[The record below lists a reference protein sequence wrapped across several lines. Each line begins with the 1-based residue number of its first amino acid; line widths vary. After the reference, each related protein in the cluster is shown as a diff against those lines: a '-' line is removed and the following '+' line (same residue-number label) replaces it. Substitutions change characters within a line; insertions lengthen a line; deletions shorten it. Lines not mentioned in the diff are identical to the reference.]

1 LSDELLSKSAV
12 EVGELIRTKQVSPV
26 DVTRSLLDHAH
37 RLNDEVNAYVSFR
50 DDAAMAEAQKAEQ
63 EIAAGEHRGPLHGVP
78 MALKDNLY
86 VAGEVTT
93 MSSKIHGDFVS
104 KDDATAVSKLRDA
117 GIVLTGKLNMH
128 EYAWGIDNNS
138 PHFGAVHNP
147 WNLDKVP
154 GGSSGGSGAA
164 VASDM
169 SFSTLGTDTAGS
181 IRIPSA
187 ACGLV
192 GLKPTHGR
200 VAKFGCYPLAWTL
213 DHIGPMAKTVD
224 DAAAMLQAIA
234 GFDHRD
240 PTSAD
245 VPVGDYRAA
254 LGGDPKGLVIGIE
267 EDYYFRDVDTNIE
280 RLVRARIDDL
290 VSRGATV
297 KKVSIPALKYSEW
310 TELAVSLS
318 EAAAIH
324 HRDLETRPQDFGDD
338 IRFLFYLG
346 ELFSSVDY
354 LQAQQVRRQ
363 IKQEFTAALADVDV
377 LIAPTLPVMAP
388 DIGSPVADL
397 NGNPVDLVDNFIRY
411 TGPSNLTGLPAMT
424 VPGGL
429 NDGLPVGVQIVGKAF
444 DEATVLKVGR
454 FIEES
459 DPMQGQRAP
468 VGASAATAGRR

>member
-1 LSDELLSKSAV
+1 MAEELLSKSAT

-26 DVTRSLLDHAH
+26 DLTRALLEHAH
-37 RLNDEVNAYVSFR
+37 SRNDEINAYVSFR
-50 DDAAMAEAQKAEQ
+50 DDAAIAEAQRAEK
-63 EIAAGEHRGPLHGVP
+63 EIIAGQHRGPLHGVP

-93 MSSKIHGDFVS
+93 MASKIHGNFVS
-104 KDDATAVSKLRDA
+104 EDDASVVSKLRDA

-164 VASDM
+164 VAADM

-181 IRIPSA
+181 IRIPSS

-213 DHIGPMAKTVD
+213 DHIGPMAKTVA
-224 DAAAMLQAIA
+224 DAAVMLQAIA

-240 PTSAD
+240 PTSVD
-245 VPVGDYRAA
+245 VPVDDYAGA
-254 LGGDPKGLVIGIE
+254 LGGDPSNLVIGIE
-267 EDYYFRDVDTNIE
+267 EEYFFRDVDSEVE
-280 RLVRARIDDL
+280 RLVRARIEDL
-290 VSRGATV
+290 VARGATV
-297 KKVSIPALKYSEW
+297 KKVSIPALRYSEW
-310 TELAVSLS
+310 TELATSLS
-318 EAAAIH
+318 EASAIH
-324 HRDLETRPQDFGDD
+324 HQDLIDRPEDLGAD

-354 LQAQQVRRQ
+354 LQAQQARRQ
-363 IKQEFTAALADVDV
+363 IKKEFAVALADVDV
-377 LIAPTLPVMAP
+377 IVAPTLPVMAP
-388 DIGSPVADL
+388 DIGSAVADL
-397 NGNPVDLVDNFIRY
+397 NGSPVDLVQNFIRF
-411 TGPSNLTGLPAMT
+411 TGPSNLTGLPALT
-424 VPGGL
+424 VPAGL
-429 NDGLPVGVQIVGKAF
+429 NGGLPVGLQIIGKAF
-444 DEATVLKVGR
+444 DEATVLRVGELV
-454 FIEES
+454 EES
-459 DPMQGQRAP
+459 NPLQGKRAP
-468 VGASAATAGRR
+468 HAA

>member
-1 LSDELLSKSAV
+1 MADELLTKTAV
-12 EVGELIRTKQVSPV
+12 EVGELIRTREVSPV
-26 DVTRSLLDHAH
+26 EVTQRLLDHAH
-37 RLNDEVNAYVSFR
+37 ELNGQVNAYISFR
-50 DDAAMAEAQKAEQ
+50 DEQALAEAAKAEE
-63 EIAAGEHRGPLHGVP
+63 EIVAGDHRGPLHGVP

-93 MSSKIHGDFVS
+93 MASKIHGDFVS
-104 KDDATAVSKLRDA
+104 ADDATVVGRLREA
-117 GIVLTGKLNMH
+117 GVVLTGKLNMH

-181 IRIPSA
+181 IRIPSS

-234 GFDHRD
+234 GFDRRD
-240 PTSAD
+240 PTSVD
-245 VPVGDYRAA
+245 VPVGDYRGA
-254 LGGDPKGLVIGIE
+254 LTGDPTGLVIGVE
-267 EDYYFRDVDTNIE
+267 EDYYFRDVDTEVE

-290 VSRGATV
+290 VSRGARV
-297 KKVSIPALKYSEW
+297 EKVSIPALKYSEW

-318 EAAAIH
+318 EASAIH
-324 HRDLETRPQDFGDD
+324 HRDLQTRPEDFGAD

-363 IKQEFTAALADVDV
+363 IKHDFAAALSGVDV

-388 DIGSPVADL
+388 DIGSAVADL
-397 NGNPVDLVDNFIRY
+397 NGDPVDLVDNFIRY

-424 VPGGL
+424 VPAGL
-429 NDGLPVGVQIVGKAF
+429 DDGLPVGVQIIGKAF
-444 DEATVLKVGR
+444 DEETVLRVGHY
-454 FIEES
+454 IEQS
-459 DPMQGQRAP
+459 DPMQGRRAP
-468 VGASAATAGRR
+468 VGA